1 MKTDKKLEKSVEEI
15 EHDESDESSDIEG
28 AKKPRFNS
36 LKSRTFWLII
46 TSIVAT
52 LLLLIAI
59 PGFFDNSALK
69 FKLEQKASETLNS
82 NLIISGDV
90 KVALFPYPVITAQ
103 DVLLQSYKN
112 DGKVYGLHA
121 KSVKIRLSIVKFF
134 EKEFSISKLSFTDAT
149 LETYFEEN
157 VATVRSNKFND
168 IVSQFSKNP
177 VVNPANDT
185 GSKTSSELFLVG
197 KFQASQFSA
206 SSLPTIEI
214 ENGLIIS
221 YDKSSRKR
229 EIENISGKVMID
241 AKKIRASGKFTNEK
255 IDTNFK
261 LTANFN
267 SDASKQDSTLE
278 LNSAAMNLTI
288 KGSFTGENSGI
299 FNSDFSGKADA
310 EIFEI
315 RNFYKDYISNNSA
328 IYDKLKPNSQ
338 SVKISADIKNNSGEI
353 ALDNILIN
361 SNLIDGKG
369 SALIDFTTDI
379 PRIDISLDLENLDF
393 DSIWSNE
400 RVVTTLTD
408 NSVNLTDGS
417 DETIET
423 LAPANTPVDDT
434 ATKDSTATDPTN
446 PDKKP
451 EELNLKIAT
460 KIKNFDLSSEVKI
473 KNVKYLEGT
482 IKDLN
487 LYLTISKEGQIL
499 ILPMIFN
506 IPGDA
511 IVRINGVL
519 ENDGDLPKFIGK
531 IDVSGKNLGESFKW
545 LQLQSQ
551 NLKFDNLKEYII
563 YSDLMLFP
571 NNITLDNFYL
581 NLNNEQSEFLG
592 DVRIDSTDKVTSI
605 TNKFQVSTFN
615 IDDFFLTSGQN
626 IYFSAGS
633 LLKKLLW
640 LNDISSVN
648 DIDLTFDK
656 LIYKGEEFSGQSSLK
671 LKFGQGYFKVN
682 ELKLNSDKTNL
693 QANISVDIS
702 SQNPEFIFNLVADNL
717 HYEATSSAKP
727 EDAKDIKDVKKINV
741 ADQFF
746 ALPSLEG
753 FNGNISLVIGNLKLD
768 DLEIKDS
775 KLGGKLKDGNI
786 NDGIANCSL
795 YGGNFKYKGL
805 IGIKRDK
812 TFNGNLTLDNIA
824 LEKLLPDLIGVKNV
838 KGVTNISANIT
849 SVASSKADFVKTL
862 TSEIKF
868 NAVTPI
874 VDGYGLSELVNKML
888 YPTSYRQDLQNPEN
902 ILNNPSGRTF
912 FKQASGTITLDKDK
926 GNKFNINLAA
936 PAVNGI
942 LSGKF
947 DLSANKIDGL
957 TNIIF
962 VTGNKQKQV
971 PLNIATALK
980 GDMNAISSSSNL
992 DQVRQYLRLPVINKP
1007 APIAAPASAT
1017 TSAATPSTTPTAE
1030 IPAPTTVAAP
1040 NSATPTAAAPIPT
1053 APAQVAAPTAESIE
1067 KDRSAKLL
1075 KIQED
1080 AEKQKVFDQINAA
1093 THQPAAAPAQ

>member
-1 MKTDKKLEKSVEEI
+1 MKTDKKLEKPVEDI
-15 EHDESDESSDIEG
+15 EPDDSEESSDTEG

-46 TSIVAT
+46 TSIVAI

-69 FKLEQKASETLNS
+69 FKIEQKASETLNS

-185 GSKTSSELFLVG
+185 ESKTSSELFLVG

-288 KGSFTGENSGI
+288 KGSFTGENIGI

-338 SVKISADIKNNSGEI
+338 SIKISSDIKNNSGEI

-408 NSVNLTDGS
+408 NSINLTDGS
-417 DETIET
+417 EETIES
-423 LAPANTPVDDT
+423 LASVKNPVDE
-434 ATKDSTATDPTN
+434 ASAAKDSTTTDPTN
-446 PDKKP
+446 TEKKP
-451 EELNLKIAT
+451 EELNLKITT

-511 IVRINGVL
+511 IVRVNGVL

-551 NLKFDNLKEYII
+551 TLKFDNLKEYII

-581 NLNNEQSEFLG
+581 NLNSDQSEFLG
-592 DVRIDSTDKVTSI
+592 DVRIDSTEKVTSI

-626 IYFSAGS
+626 IYLSAGS
-633 LLKKLLW
+633 LLKKFLW

-727 EDAKDIKDVKKINV
+727 EDAKDLKDVKKINV

-753 FNGNISLVIGNLKLD
+753 FNGNISLLIGTLKLD

-786 NDGIANCSL
+786 NDGTANCTL
-795 YGGNFKYKGL
+795 YGGSLKYKGL

-812 TFNGNLTLDNIA
+812 TFNGSLTLDTIA

-838 KGVTNISANIT
+838 KGITNISANIT
-849 SVASSKADFVKTL
+849 SVSSSKADFVKTL

-888 YPTSYRQDLQNPEN
+888 YPASYRQDLQNPEN

-912 FKQASGTITLDKDK
+912 FKQASGTITIDKDK
-926 GNKFNINLAA
+926 GNKFSINLAA

-1007 APIAAPASAT
+1007 SPIAAPASAT
-1017 TSAATPSTTPTAE
+1017 TSAATPNATPTTAT
-1030 IPAPTTVAAP
+1030 PAPTTVAAP
-1040 NSATPTAAAPIPT
+1040 NSAT
-1053 APAQVAAPTAESIE
+1053 PTAESIE

-1080 AEKQKVFDQINAA
+1080 AEKQKVFEQINAA
-1093 THQPAAAPAQ
+1093 TQQPAAAPAQ